1 MTPQA
6 RRLLIWSILGLV
18 ALCVVA
24 HAVTYSAASVRHVS
38 TSGAPNG
45 QIRVYE
51 RDFRDDTEVRRYR
64 VAGYV
69 EWLLIKA
76 HAKLF
81 ERTAP
86 HVDCVVLLQGPSAF
100 ICFPRGAIYPGPA

>member
-6 RRLLIWSILGLV
+6 RRLLVWSIPGLA

-24 HAVTYSAASVRHVS
+24 HAVAYSALSVRHVS
-38 TSGAPNG
+38 TSGAPNR

-51 RDFRDDTEVRRYR
+51 RDFRDDTEVRLYR

-81 ERTAP
+81 EPTTP
-86 HVDCVVLLQGPSAF
+86 HVDCVVLLEGPTAF
-100 ICFPRGAIYPGPA
+100 ICFPRGAIYVGP